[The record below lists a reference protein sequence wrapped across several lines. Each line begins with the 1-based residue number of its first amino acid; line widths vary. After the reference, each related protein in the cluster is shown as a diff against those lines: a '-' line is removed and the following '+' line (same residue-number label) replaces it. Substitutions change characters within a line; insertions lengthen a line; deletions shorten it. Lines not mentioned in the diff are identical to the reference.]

1 MALLEIAGLRAG
13 YGDGDVLHGLSFA
26 VARGEFLTVLGQ
38 NGSGK
43 TTLLKAIQR
52 LLPEVAGEVRLDQ
65 ASVFGLGRR
74 AIARMMAYV
83 PQLAEVAFGFT
94 VAEAVEMGRYAHQ
107 GRWAALSAPDAA
119 AVEEALALTDI
130 AALRDKQLA
139 HLSGGERQRVFIAR
153 ALAQDA
159 PLLLLD
165 EPSAH
170 LDMHYQVEI
179 YELLKSL
186 QETQNKTVLAAEHNL
201 NLAVPY
207 SDRLLFLKDGRL
219 AALGPPGELV
229 TRDLVRDVFE
239 AEVEVRANPFT
250 GLPEVS
256 LNPRPGAKS

>member
-1 MALLEIAGLRAG
+1 MAILEVAGLRAG
-13 YGDGDVLHGLSFA
+13 YGDGDVLHGLTFS

-43 TTLLKAIQR
+43 STLLKAIQR
-52 LLPEVAGEVRLDQ
+52 LLPDITGEVRVDE
-65 ASVFGLGRR
+65 SSIFGLGRR
-74 AIARMMAYV
+74 EIARTMAYV
-83 PQLAEVAFGFT
+83 PQLAEVGFGFT
-94 VAEAVEMGRYAHQ
+94 VDEVVEMGRYAHQ
-107 GRWAALSAPDAA
+107 RRWSALSAHDAG
-119 AVEEALALTDI
+119 AVKEALSLTNV
-130 AALRDKQLA
+130 AGLSGKRLA

-159 PLLLLD
+159 PVLLLD

-186 QETQNKTVLAAEHNL
+186 QEKRSKTILAAEHNL

-219 AALGPPGELV
+219 SALGPPRELI
-229 TRDLVRDVFE
+229 TRDLVRAVFD
-239 AEVEVRANPFT
+239 AEVEVHENPFS

-256 LNPRPGAKS
+256 LNPRPGREP

>member
-1 MALLEIAGLRAG
+1 MAILEIAGLRAG
-13 YGDGDVLHGLSFA
+13 YGDGDVLHDLTLA
-26 VARGEFLTVLGQ
+26 VSRGEFLTVLGQ

-43 TTLLKAIQR
+43 TTLLKAVQR
-52 LLPEVAGEVRLDQ
+52 LLPEVAGEVRVDGM
-65 ASVFGLGRR
+65 SVFGLGRR

-83 PQLAEVAFGFT
+83 PQLGEAALGFT
-94 VAEAVEMGRYAHQ
+94 VAETVEMGRYAHQ
-107 GRWAALSAPDAA
+107 GRWAALSARDAA
-119 AVEEALALTDI
+119 AVEEALALTNV
-130 AALRDKQLA
+130 AGLRDKQLA

-186 QETQNKTVLAAEHNL
+186 QEKRSKTILAAEHNL

-219 AALGPPGELV
+219 SALGPPRDMV
-229 TRDLVRDVFE
+229 TRDLVRAVFD
-239 AEVEVRANPFT
+239 ADVEVRENPFS

-256 LNPRPGAKS
+256 LNPRPGKGP